1 MDFKKDIALIQ
12 EVLTDGLSHIK
23 PKPQIWL
30 EVNERACGLDVWIIS
45 RGFAKMMLHERH
57 NLVFSLFD
65 QKLPPETDSII
76 SYLLIYTP
84 KELHYEM
91 PWEQSATC
99 TESDAG
105 KTDGKESHGGLASF
119 P

>member
-1 MDFKKDIALIQ
+1 MDFEKDIALIK
-12 EVLTDGLSHIK
+12 EVLTNGLSQIK
-23 PKPQIWL
+23 PKPKIWI
-30 EVNERACGLDVWIIS
+30 EVNDRAFGLDVWIIS
-45 RGFAKMMLHERH
+45 KGFAKMMLHERY

-65 QKLPPETDSII
+65 QKLDWETEKKI

-84 KELHYEM
+84 KELHDEM

-105 KTDGKESHGGLASF
+105 KTDGKENHGRLASF